1 MITAKRQRRAQGSCW
16 PCKQR
21 CVKCDRVRRSVPDAA
36 GALCR
41 VPNAIQQDILNQ
53 LDSTYRT
60 PRFNPLLGIRAALED
75 LWCSQ
80 RQEGDWGDIFSRLGN
95 HVLVL

>member
-1 MITAKRQRRAQGSCW
+1 MTAKRQRTAQGSCW
-16 PCKQR
+16 PGKQR
-21 CVKCDRVRRSVPDAA
+21 RVKCDGVRRSVPEAA

-60 PRFNPLLGIRAALED
+60 LRFFNSMLSIRAALED

-80 RQEGDWGDIFSRLGN
+80 RQEGDWGDVLSRLGN

>member
-1 MITAKRQRRAQGSCW
+1 MTAKRQRTVQGSCW

-21 CVKCDRVRRSVPDAA
+21 RVKCDRVRRSVSDAA
-36 GALCR
+36 GALYR

-60 PRFNPLLGIRAALED
+60 LRFNSMLSIRAALED

-80 RQEGDWGDIFSRLGN
+80 RQEGDWGDVLSRLGN